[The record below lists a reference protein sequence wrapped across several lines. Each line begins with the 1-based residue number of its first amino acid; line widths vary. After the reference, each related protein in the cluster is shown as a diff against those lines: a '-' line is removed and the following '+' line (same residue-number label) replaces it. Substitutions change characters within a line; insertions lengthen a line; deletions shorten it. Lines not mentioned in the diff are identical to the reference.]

1 MADSD
6 SDDELMSRLT
16 SMGMGFAVPS
26 GEDCAYCAAPNA
38 SLACTICNEASYCSE
53 VCKRRHARAHRNFC
67 IKTRMEREAAKE
79 EEAEESEDEEDE
91 SDSESEDVAHAP
103 MTPSKSAKPAGV
115 QVPGLTPKQ
124 IKKLLELA
132 TKPDAANSS
141 SNASSLDA
149 LQKQIAQLMAEKN
162 DRNGTLKESS
172 DGSLKQ
178 IQELQQKLNELE
190 KKTQGV
196 AYAPQSGGTVVARS
210 VYTALLVK
218 DDPDYVKYF
227 KLKSMDMPIE
237 QIKAKMEADGVSPS
251 LLDTPDAVSPNDPGP
266 EKGAYIPM
274 TVADDP
280 MFKKYFKLKS
290 MDMSIDHIKMKMEA
304 DGVDPE
310 LIHTPTKV
318 SPNDPGPPPPQV
330 SMGYQSLLPG
340 MGPLSPPQGSDSRFS
355 WPVPAPV
362 APYEALL
369 VKDDPQFKKYF
380 KLRQMGMPHEQIKLK
395 MKADEVDPN
404 LLDRPDDVSPN
415 DIGPPPSSPTNSLG
429 SSGAPVSM
437 EQLFSILMQHQQIIQ
452 QVSNGGGLSGDSR
465 GRGISSGAGGAGSMP
480 RSVEDQ
486 MAQEMAAAE
495 SAIDDIFGDESHQSK
510 GPGGMSM
517 IEQLEKK
524 ARKESNMKLVKNC
537 EEVNRLITELL
548 TMKLSTDEEAI
559 IFYNTIAPKL
569 EAFGLALGTD
579 SVQTWSSRLLIKNK
593 DTRDWYFSEQERLD
607 AGKAYGRLWGLSFLE
622 RDAGQL
628 IAKRAQILN
637 APATMKAIAK
647 GKPELIDKFTQLLKD
662 TVKLKHKI
670 FKNNSY
676 SAEVRQMHAFNIPE
690 QFEERSAALIDSTT
704 VLADASMDLAEEEF
718 RSLEKTTRAKMIR
731 ARTVVHVAEKAV
743 TLVGI
748 VKKIGANGVNE
759 LRLREVE
766 ANLAMVKETYLTG
779 EKEEEEEDDVL

>member
-16 SMGMGFAVPS
+16 SMGMGFAVSS

-38 SLACTICNEASYCSE
+38 TLPCTICNEASYCSE
-53 VCKRRHARAHRNFC
+53 VCKRRHARAHRNLC
-67 IKTRMEREAAKE
+67 IKTRMEREAANE

-103 MTPSKSAKPAGV
+103 ITPSKAAKPASI

-132 TKPDAANSS
+132 TKSDATSSNSNSS
-141 SNASSLDA
+141 SLDI

-162 DRNGTLKESS
+162 DKNGSLKETSN
-172 DGSLKQ
+172 GSLKQ

-190 KKTQGV
+190 KKTQSV
-196 AYAPQSGGTVVARS
+196 AYAPQSGGMVMARS

-218 DDPDYVKYF
+218 DDPDFRKYF
-227 KLKSMDMPIE
+227 KLKSMDIPIE

-280 MFKKYFKLKS
+280 VFKKYFKLKS
-290 MDMSIDHIKMKMEA
+290 MDMPADQIKLKMEA

-310 LIHTPTKV
+310 LLDTPTKV
-318 SPNDPGPPPPQV
+318 SPNDPGPPLQV
-330 SMGYQSLLPG
+330 SEGYQPAMPG
-340 MGPLSPPQGSDSRFS
+340 IGPLSPPQGSDSRFS

-362 APYEALL
+362 ASYESLL

-380 KLRQMGMPHEQIKLK
+380 KLRQMGMPHDQIKLK
-395 MKADEVDPN
+395 MQGDEVDPS

-415 DIGPPPSSPTNSLG
+415 DVGPPALSPTNSL
-429 SSGAPVSM
+429 SSPSGPPVSM

-452 QVSNGGGLSGDSR
+452 QVSNGGGLSGDGR
-465 GRGISSGAGGAGSMP
+465 GRGVSSGASGAGSMP

-486 MAQEMAAAE
+486 MAKEMAAAE

-510 GPGGMSM
+510 VPGGMGM

-537 EEVNRLITELL
+537 EEVNRLVTQLL

-559 IFYNTIAPKL
+559 AFYKTIAPKL
-569 EAFGLALGTD
+569 ESFGLALGTD
-579 SVQTWSSRLLIKNK
+579 PVQTWSSRLLIKNK

-637 APATMKAIAK
+637 APATMRAIAK

-676 SAEVRQMHAFNIPE
+676 SAEVRQMHALNIPE

-704 VLADASMDLAEEEF
+704 LLADASMDLAEEEF
-718 RSLEKTTRAKMIR
+718 RSLEKATRAKKIR
-731 ARTVVHVAEKAV
+731 ALTVAHVAEKAV

-766 ANLAMVKETYLTG
+766 ANLAKVKEVYLSG

>member
-1 MADSD
+1 
-6 SDDELMSRLT
+6 
-16 SMGMGFAVPS
+16 
-26 GEDCAYCAAPNA
+26 
-38 SLACTICNEASYCSE
+38 
-53 VCKRRHARAHRNFC
+53 
-67 IKTRMEREAAKE
+67 MEQEAANE

-103 MTPSKSAKPAGV
+103 ITPSKPAKPAGI

-132 TKPDAANSS
+132 TKSDATSSNSNSS
-141 SNASSLDA
+141 SLDI

-162 DRNGTLKESS
+162 DKNGSLKETSN
-172 DGSLKQ
+172 GSLKQ

-190 KKTQGV
+190 KKTQSV
-196 AYAPQSGGTVVARS
+196 AYAPQSGGMVMARS

-218 DDPDYVKYF
+218 DDPDFRKYF

-251 LLDTPDAVSPNDPGP
+251 LLDTPNAVSPNDPGP

-280 MFKKYFKLKS
+280 VFKKYFKLKS
-290 MDMSIDHIKMKMEA
+290 MDMPADQIKLKMEA

-310 LIHTPTKV
+310 LLDTPTKV
-318 SPNDPGPPPPQV
+318 SPNDPGPPLQV
-330 SMGYQSLLPG
+330 SEGSSSKYQMVVDYQAMVVAVVS
-340 MGPLSPPQGSDSRFS
+340 
-355 WPVPAPV
+355 PV
-362 APYEALL
+362 AR
-369 VKDDPQFKKYF
+369 V
-380 KLRQMGMPHEQIKLK
+380 EQ
-395 MKADEVDPN
+395 V
-404 LLDRPDDVSPN
+404 
-415 DIGPPPSSPTNSLG
+415 
-429 SSGAPVSM
+429 
-437 EQLFSILMQHQQIIQ
+437 
-452 QVSNGGGLSGDSR
+452 
-465 GRGISSGAGGAGSMP
+465 
-480 RSVEDQ
+480 
-486 MAQEMAAAE
+486 
-495 SAIDDIFGDESHQSK
+495 
-510 GPGGMSM
+510 
-517 IEQLEKK
+517 
-524 ARKESNMKLVKNC
+524 
-537 EEVNRLITELL
+537 
-548 TMKLSTDEEAI
+548 
-559 IFYNTIAPKL
+559 
-569 EAFGLALGTD
+569 
-579 SVQTWSSRLLIKNK
+579 

-637 APATMKAIAK
+637 APATMRAIAK

-704 VLADASMDLAEEEF
+704 LLADASMDLAEEEF
-718 RSLEKTTRAKMIR
+718 RSLEKATRAKKIR
-731 ARTVVHVAEKAV
+731 ALTVAHVAEKAV

-766 ANLAMVKETYLTG
+766 ANLAKVKEVYLSD